1 MRIKKTSQYIEGGAT
16 ILDAY
21 PIGSIYL
28 SVSNTNPSTLF
39 GGTWE
44 QIQDTFLL
52 SAGST
57 YTAGNSGG
65 SATHTLTVNEIPSHS
80 HDTRSATYNGAWSGN
95 SGSMLNRRLNAY
107 FADSQYN
114 SFSYDARS
122 NIAHIERVTTGDTS
136 ETGGGQAFSTMPP
149 YLVVY
154 MWKRTA

>member
-57 YTAGNSGG
+57 YTAGATGG
-65 SATHTLTVNEIPSHS
+65 SATHTLTVNEMPSH
-80 HDTRSATYNGAWSGN
+80 HHAMNGFSYMPSE
-95 SGSMLNRRLNAY
+95 SGS
-107 FADSQYN
+107 
-114 SFSYDARS
+114 
-122 NIAHIERVTTGDTS
+122 IEVLSRNVRPTEYGKATTDV
-136 ETGGGQAFSTMPP
+136 GGGQAFSTMPP